1 VKLNE
6 SYAPAMATLVITA
19 IGDDRAGLV
28 DALSGV
34 IAQHQGNWDRSHM
47 AELAGKFAGIVLVT
61 IADSR
66 VDAFT
71 HDLDQLGSKG
81 LLHITAE
88 LAVKPSN
95 DAESLVRV
103 RLNLVGQDH
112 PGIVH
117 EVSHVLAANHVSID
131 ELETETV
138 PAPQGGFLFKATA
151 VLELP
156 PNLGADALHD
166 ALEEVAVDLMVD
178 LHLEHD

>member
-1 VKLNE
+1 
-6 SYAPAMATLVITA
+6 MAIVVITA

-34 IAQHQGNWDRSHM
+34 IADHGGNWDRSHM
-47 AELAGKFAGIVLVT
+47 AELAGKFAGIVQAT
-61 IADSR
+61 IGDSR
-66 VDAFT
+66 AT
-71 HDLDQLGSKG
+71 ELIQSLEGLQTAG

-88 LAVKPSN
+88 TASTG
-95 DAESLVRV
+95 AASSGSSGERI

-112 PGIVH
+112 SGIVH
-117 EVSHVLAANHVSID
+117 EVSHVLASHNVSID

-138 PAPQGGFLFKATA
+138 PAPQGGSLFKATA

-156 PNLGADALHD
+156 AELAADELHD
-166 ALEEVAVDLMVD
+166 ALEAVAQDLMVD